1 LRAVDFPALDRP
13 ATQGLD
19 LARGRILI
27 AGAGIGG
34 IVAALALLQRG
45 FEVALYEQAAELR
58 ELGAGVQI
66 SPNGSRVL
74 CALGLQPALEA
85 IASVPTAKD
94 MRLFN
99 TGEAWRVQ
107 DLGAN
112 AITRYGSPYWLVHR
126 ADFHHVLVEALAE
139 RAPGAVHVGARCTGF
154 AQDATGVTLRLESGE
169 QARGD
174 ALIGADGVHSC
185 IRETLFGGSHPSFTG
200 YMAWRAVV
208 PMERLPERLRQQ
220 HGMTWIGPYGH
231 VVTYPLRRGEL
242 LNFVT
247 AIERDDWRIESWS
260 EAGTVEECRRDFA
273 RWHEDVLSIVDAMD
287 VPYKWAMLGREPM
300 QHWSAGRVSLLGDAC
315 HPTLPFLAQ
324 GANMAIEDGMILA
337 RCLDADADIATALRR
352 YEAARLDR
360 TSRIVRGSLENVSR
374 YHNPQLADPVQARD
388 FMAREFAPRA
398 MGARYDWLY
407 EYDALNVPI

>member
-1 LRAVDFPALDRP
+1 
-13 ATQGLD
+13 
-19 LARGRILI
+19 LAKGRILV

-45 FEVALYEQAAELR
+45 FDVELYEQAAELR

-85 IASVPTAKD
+85 IASVPTAKE

-112 AITRYGSPYWLVHR
+112 AVSRYGSPYWLVHR
-126 ADFHHVLVEALAE
+126 GDFHHVLVEALAE
-139 RAPGAVHVGARCTGF
+139 RGPGAVHVGARCIGF
-154 AQDATGVTLRLESGE
+154 EQDATGVTLRLESGE
-169 QARGD
+169 QVRGD
-174 ALIGADGVHSC
+174 ALIGADGVHSRV
-185 IRETLFGGSHPSFTG
+185 RETLFGGSHPSFTG

-260 EAGTVEECRRDFA
+260 EAGTVDECRRDFA
-273 RWHEDVLSIVDAMD
+273 RWHEDVLAIVDAMD

-300 QHWSAGRVSLLGDAC
+300 QHWSVGRVSLLGDAC

-337 RCLDADADIATALRR
+337 RCLDDDADIAAALRR

-374 YHNPQLADPVQARD
+374 YHNPQLADPVQSRA

-407 EYDALNVPI
+407 EYDALTVPI

>member
-1 LRAVDFPALDRP
+1 MGKP
-13 ATQGLD
+13 
-19 LARGRILI
+19 RILI

-45 FEVALYEQAAELR
+45 FDVALYEQAAELR

-74 CALGLQPALEA
+74 RELGLEPAMEA
-85 IASVPTAKD
+85 IASVPTTKE

-99 TGEAWRVQ
+99 TGQAWRVQ

-112 AITRYGSPYWLVHR
+112 AVARYGSPYWLVHR
-126 ADFHHVLVEALAE
+126 GDFHQVLVRALAE
-139 RAPGAVHVGARCTGF
+139 RAPDAVRVGARCIDF
-154 AQDATGVTLRLESGE
+154 EQDADGVTLLLEDGE
-169 QARGD
+169 RVHGD
-174 ALIGADGVHSC
+174 ALIGADGVHSR
-185 IRETLFGGSHPSFTG
+185 IREALFGGAHATFTG
-200 YMAWRAVV
+200 FMAWRGVV
-208 PMERLPERLRQQ
+208 PMDRLPARLRQQ
-220 HGMTWIGPYGH
+220 YGMTWIGPHGH

-247 AIERDDWRIESWS
+247 AIERDDWLIESWS

-273 RWHEDVLSIVDAMD
+273 LWHADVLAIVDAID
-287 VPYKWAMLGREPM
+287 IPYKWAMLGREPL
-300 QHWSAGRVSLLGDAC
+300 QHWSVGRVSLLGDAC

-324 GANMAIEDGMILA
+324 GANMAIEDGMVLA
-337 RCLDADADIATALRR
+337 RCLDAYDIPEALRR

-374 YHNPQLADPVQARD
+374 YHNPQLADPVQAQA
-388 FMAREFAPRA
+388 FMEREFAPRA

-407 EYDALNVPI
+407 EYDALTVPV